1 MRVKI
6 SFFCKIDRVFVNE
19 GGIYRLF
26 NDGVTHFLP
35 KSVSDRCPG
44 IIHIHTVRESEPPS
58 FRFFNMWTLDD
69 QFGEIVHSSWQKQV
83 QGCLMYQAAKKLKL
97 LKYD

>member
-1 MRVKI
+1 M
-6 SFFCKIDRVFVNE
+6 
-19 GGIYRLF
+19 
-26 NDGVTHFLP
+26 THFLP
-35 KSVSDRCPG
+35 ESVSNHYRG
-44 IIHIHTVRESEPPS
+44 ITHIHTVREYKPPS